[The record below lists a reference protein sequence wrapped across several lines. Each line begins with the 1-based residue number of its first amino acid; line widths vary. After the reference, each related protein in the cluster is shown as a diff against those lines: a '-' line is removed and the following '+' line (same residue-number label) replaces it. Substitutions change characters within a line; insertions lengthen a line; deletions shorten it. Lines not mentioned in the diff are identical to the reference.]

1 MAGADVD
8 EVKRNVLVVEDEQIL
23 RETTAE
29 LVALAGH
36 DVATAGD
43 GAAALRV
50 IAGGFA
56 PDVVVLDLLMPGMD
70 GPSFLDELRR
80 VASPAPRV
88 VVVTGVRSEHLKRL
102 LGVSEVLFKPVG
114 ARELLAAIAGR
125 AAR

>member
-1 MAGADVD
+1 M
-8 EVKRNVLVVEDEQIL
+8 EEKRNVLVVEDERNL

-36 DVATAGD
+36 DVATAAD
-43 GAAALRV
+43 GAEALSV
-50 IAGGFA
+50 IAGGFS

-80 VASPAPRV
+80 ATASPPRV
-88 VVVTGVRSEHLKRL
+88 VVVTGVHSEHLKRL

-114 ARELLAAIAGR
+114 ARELLGAIAGVPP
-125 AAR
+125 ARR

>member
-1 MAGADVD
+1 VD
-8 EVKRNVLVVEDEQIL
+8 AKRNVLVVEDEQNL

-36 DVATAGD
+36 DVATAAD
-43 GAAALRV
+43 GAEALRV

-80 VASPAPRV
+80 VTAPRPRV

-114 ARELLAAIAGR
+114 ARELLAAIAGPR
-125 AAR
+125 R

>member
-1 MAGADVD
+1 LDA
-8 EVKRNVLVVEDEQIL
+8 KRNVLVVEDDQNL

-29 LVALAGH
+29 LVALAGQ
-36 DVATAGD
+36 DVASAAD

-80 VASPAPRV
+80 VTSPSPRV

-102 LGVSEVLFKPVG
+102 LGVSEVLFKPAG

-125 AAR
+125 PAPGR